1 MGPNDQLP
9 TPMRKSI
16 YNYGTTRRQT
26 HFGNEAPP
34 EAQGVKSCTE
44 GCVLWGQHLR
54 RWEGAVGRGGRSL
67 RSRWIRR
74 RKMGRGGQDTGDEK
88 PRMTRKGAKSR
99 KCRKGERDKTYMGNQ
114 RNQEET
120 EQQEGR
126 KQKGE
131 GDERGR
137 M

>member
-1 MGPNDQLP
+1 MPSH
-9 TPMRKSI
+9 KCI

-99 KCRKGERDKTYMGNQ
+99 KCRKDGTTQERGKTELWATT
-114 RNQEET
+114 RDRRET
-120 EQQEGR
+120 EKKEGR
-126 KQKGE
+126 EQ
-131 GDERGR
+131 ERAR
-137 M
+137 

>member
-1 MGPNDQLP
+1 MPSH
-9 TPMRKSI
+9 KCI

-99 KCRKGERDKTYMGNQ
+99 KCRNDERETKQDMDNQ
-114 RNQEET
+114 RNQEGHRA
-120 EQQEGR
+120 EGG
-126 KQKGE
+126 KE
-131 GDERGR
+131 IERSVS
-137 M
+137 